1 VIGRYLLCDAIA
13 SGGAATVHIARLI
26 GPEGFSRTV
35 AIKRLHAQFARN
47 PEFVSM
53 FLDEARLA
61 SRIHHP
67 NVVSPQDIVVLEDEL
82 LIVMEYVHGESL
94 SRIVKAL
101 GEERMPVPVAVAIVS
116 QVLLGLQ
123 AAHEAA
129 SPTGEPLELVHR
141 DVSPQNV
148 LLGEDGVARLVD
160 FGIAKARNKIHH
172 TDSGMVKGKPGYMA
186 PEQVTA
192 GELDRRTDVFAAGIV
207 LWELLTG
214 ARLFRGE
221 TPNAAVQKILKQEI
235 VPPSQLVVEIPPDL
249 DHIVLTALARN
260 PEERFQNARA
270 MALALTTVVPP
281 AGTLEVATWMS
292 RICGAMLRQRA
303 DRLSELEA
311 VPLEELTQGLP
322 VRSRLAPL
330 VASPPERSH
339 RVGPFAS
346 VAEARATATPER
358 AVLPLETPSRASRR
372 RPRAVT
378 MSAAAVLLGISALG
392 TTFLARRGESSEPAL
407 QAVPIEATTSA
418 RSPETVVAA
427 QSPVSVLAASPSAV
441 EADAELDRG
450 GAAAA
455 PQRGVATAVLPRAA
469 ALPPVRRQAATPRAR
484 AAGSARTSAPSSAD
498 RSSRTCALPFFLD
511 RRGTKR
517 FNPECF

>member
-1 VIGRYLLCDAIA
+1 VIGRYVLCDAIA

-101 GEERMPVPVAVAIVS
+101 GEERIPVPITVAIVS

-123 AAHEAA
+123 AAHDAA
-129 SPTGEPLELVHR
+129 SETGEPLELVHR

-172 TDSGMVKGKPGYMA
+172 TDGGMVKGKPGYMA
-186 PEQVTA
+186 PEQATA
-192 GELDRRTDVFAAGIV
+192 RALDRRTDVFAAGIV

-214 ARLFRGE
+214 ARLFRSE
-221 TPNAAVQKILKQEI
+221 TPNAGVQKILNQEI
-235 VPPSQLVVEIPPDL
+235 LPPSQLVAEICPDL
-249 DHIVLTALARN
+249 DHVVLTALARD

-281 AGTLEVATWMS
+281 AGTLEVASWMS
-292 RICGAMLRQRA
+292 RICGAVLRQRA
-303 DRLSELEA
+303 HRLSALEA

-322 VRSRLAPL
+322 VRSRLAPAI
-330 VASPPERSH
+330 ASPPGHSGRAVSA
-339 RVGPFAS
+339 AS
-346 VAEARATATPER
+346 AAETGATATPER
-358 AVLPLETPSRASRR
+358 SVLPTETLSRASRR
-372 RPRAVT
+372 RRRAVT
-378 MSAAAVLLGISALG
+378 MSAAAALLALSALG
-392 TTFLARRGESSEPAL
+392 TTFFARRGETSEPVL
-407 QAVPIEATTSA
+407 QAVPIEAAASA
-418 RSPETVVAA
+418 RSPEMVVDARTGGGTSPRAAEPDAAPDEGEVVAA
-427 QSPVSVLAASPSAV
+427 PPR
-441 EADAELDRG
+441 ADAP
-450 GAAAA
+450 AA
-455 PQRGVATAVLPRAA
+455 PPAAA
-469 ALPPVRRQAATPRAR
+469 ALPPARRQAVTPGAR
-484 AAGSARTSAPSSAD
+484 PAGSARTGTPPRSGK
-498 RSSRTCALPFFLD
+498 SSRACAIPFSFD
-511 RRGTKR
+511 RRGIKR